1 MDLVEALTSLEQ
13 TLTLWCMSV
22 NATSDDEV
30 THFNQWVELRERI
43 SSTVQQLELNRANW
57 AARDLSRSVKD
68 VNRLSAFIQDTD
80 REVEHARDILDKV
93 TGALDLAAKAAGVVG
108 V

>member
-22 NATSDDEV
+22 NAPSDDNA

-43 SSTVQQLELNRANW
+43 SSTVQQLELNRATW
-57 AARDLSRSVKD
+57 AARDLSRSVQD
-68 VNRLSAFIQDTD
+68 VNRLSASIQDTN
-80 REVEHARDILDKV
+80 REIEHARDILDKV
-93 TGALDLAAKAAGVVG
+93 TTVLDLAAKAAGVLAI
-108 V
+108 